1 MEVSKFFHALLQ
13 DVAGV
18 SAIEYALIGS
28 LIAVVI
34 VSSVT
39 TLGLNVKELYE
50 MVATEV
56 TGAISGN

>member
-34 VSSVT
+34 VGAVT
-39 TLGLNVKELYE
+39 TVGLNLGVLYD

>member
-39 TLGLNVKELYE
+39 TLGLNLGVLYDGVE
-50 MVATEV
+50 TAV